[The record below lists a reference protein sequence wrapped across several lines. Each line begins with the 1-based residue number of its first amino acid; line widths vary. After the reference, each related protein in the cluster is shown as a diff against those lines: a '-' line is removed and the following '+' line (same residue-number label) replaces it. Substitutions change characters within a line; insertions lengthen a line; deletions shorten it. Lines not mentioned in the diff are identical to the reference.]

1 MSHVATIP
9 AQKKSAAGTGAAR
22 AARRE
27 GVLPGVV
34 YGGAGESVMVTVDP
48 RDVLKGLN
56 KPGFFATI
64 FDLDMGKEKER
75 VIPKTV
81 QFHPVTDAPLH
92 IDFLRVTNTTQVT
105 VMVPVH
111 LLNQDKCRGIK
122 MGGVL
127 NVARQAVQVACPAN
141 SIPDLF
147 EVDIANLK
155 IGDAVKS
162 SDIGLPEGV
171 RFTSRDGV
179 FTIATIAK
187 PRGGA
192 TAGEEE
198 GEGGE

>member
-127 NVARQAVQVACPAN
+127 NVARQAVQVSCPAN

-192 TAGEEE
+192 GVGEEE

>member
-9 AQKKSAAGTGAAR
+9 AQKKAAAGTGAAR
-22 AARRE
+22 AVRRT
-27 GVLPGVV
+27 GVLPGIV
-34 YGGAGESVMVTVDP
+34 YGGAGQAVMVTVDP

-64 FDLDMGKEKER
+64 FDLDMGTEKER

-81 QFHPVTDAPLH
+81 QFHPVSDAPLH

-111 LLNQDKCRGIK
+111 LLNQDKCKGIK
-122 MGGVL
+122 AGGVL
-127 NVARQAVQVACPAN
+127 NIARQAVQVACPAN
-141 SIPDLF
+141 TIPDVF
-147 EVDIANLK
+147 EVDISSLK

-162 SDIGLPEGV
+162 TDIPLPEGV
-171 RFTSRDGV
+171 RFTARDGA
-179 FTIATIAK
+179 FTVATIAK

-192 TAGEEE
+192 AGTEE